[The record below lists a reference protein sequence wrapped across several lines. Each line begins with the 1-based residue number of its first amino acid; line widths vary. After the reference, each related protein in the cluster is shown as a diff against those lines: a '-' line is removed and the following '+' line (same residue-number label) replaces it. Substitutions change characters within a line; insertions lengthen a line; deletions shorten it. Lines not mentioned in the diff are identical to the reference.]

1 MWLAAGE
8 SNDELPDLGLRNS
21 GPSPWSSL
29 NAPGKVWMIGSD
41 AKIDIA
47 GAAAVGIPGILVGY
61 SHAEVR
67 YGYLMITGVEQI
79 IHAVA

>member
-1 MWLAAGE
+1 
-8 SNDELPDLGLRNS
+8 
-21 GPSPWSSL
+21 
-29 NAPGKVWMIGSD
+29 MIGSD

-67 YGYLMITGVEQI
+67 YGCLMITGVEQI